1 MTSFHPHLLEQVQK
15 NISTEGILSRPMQP
29 EDLPQVME
37 IESLSFPSPWSYPSF
52 LQELNNPISRT
63 LVAESEGQVTGY
75 LCCWYVADEVHTL
88 NLAVHPDYRR
98 LGIARRLMEEV
109 LLKAGAEGIKTV
121 NLEVRRSNLPAIS
134 LYRCLGFCQVGVRRR
149 YYDNG
154 EDALFMVCFLRDSAG
169 L

>member
-1 MTSFHPHLLEQVQK
+1 MTSFYPRLLEQMQR

-29 EDLPQVME
+29 EDLSRVME
-37 IESLSFPSPWSYPSF
+37 IENLSFSSPWSRPSF
-52 LQELNNPISRT
+52 LQELNNPISRAR
-63 LVAESEGQVTGY
+63 VAESEGQVTGY

-121 NLEVRRSNLPAIS
+121 NLEVRRGNLPAIS
-134 LYRCLGFCQVGVRRR
+134 LYRRLGFCRVGVRRR

-154 EDALFMVCFLRDSAG
+154 EDALLMVCFLRDSAG